1 MSFILGHLPDVFA
14 TLAGMVCLW
23 MALAHWRV
31 RPVFRW
37 AVLAFGWAA
46 LCVGLLLRS
55 IRVTQMLPVPVSDTL
70 RLISFLVL
78 ILSLGAAVTTLLV
91 RFVPRPAP
99 EHSPARRRLLRAARG
114 AVLASPVIATGYGI
128 FIQRDNFR
136 VREAEVKIPGLDP
149 RLHGLR
155 IVQLSDI
162 HLSPFL
168 SEAELA
174 RAIDMANETRAHVA
188 VVTGDLITSYRD
200 PLDACLRQVA
210 RLRADAGVLGCLG
223 NHEGYAGAED
233 YATREGA
240 RLGIRFLRDDSTLL
254 HFGGRAVNFAGVDYQ
269 RMGSAYLEGTERH
282 VLPGVPNILLSHNP
296 DVFPVAARK
305 GFALTLAGHTH
316 GGQIT
321 FEILSQNVSIARF
334 YTPYVYG
341 LYEEEDASAFVTRGI
356 GTVGVPAR
364 LGAPPEVALIRLC
377 AT

>member
-14 TLAGMVCLW
+14 TILGMVCLAV
-23 MALAHWRV
+23 ALTHWRC
-31 RPVFRW
+31 RPGIRW
-37 AVLAFGWAA
+37 TVLGLGWGA

-55 IRVTQMLPVPVSDTL
+55 ARVTQMLPVPVSDTL

-78 ILSLGAAVTTLLV
+78 ILSLGAMATTLMV
-91 RFVPRPAP
+91 RVVPRPTP
-99 EHSPARRRLLRAARG
+99 DHSPARRRFLRAARG

-128 FIQRDNFR
+128 FVQRDNFR
-136 VREAEVKIPGLDP
+136 IREAEVKIPGLDP
-149 RLHGLR
+149 QLHGLR

-168 SEAELA
+168 SESELA
-174 RAIDMANETRAHVA
+174 RAIDMANEARAHVA

-210 RLRADAGVLGCLG
+210 RLRADGGVLGCMG
-223 NHEGYAGAED
+223 NHEAYAGAED

-240 RLGIRFLRDDSTLL
+240 RLGIRFLRNESALL
-254 HFGGRAVNFAGVDYQ
+254 HFNGRAVNFAGVDYQ
-269 RMGSAYLEGTERH
+269 RMGSVYLNDAEKH
-282 VLPGVPNILLSHNP
+282 VWPGIPNILLSHNP

-305 GFALTLAGHTH
+305 GFGLTLAGHTH

-321 FEILSQNVSIARF
+321 FEILNQNVSIARF

-341 LYEEEDASAFVTRGI
+341 LYEEGNASAFVTRGI